1 MLRISRQLTM
11 MLLVIL
17 VAGCA
22 TEKYS
27 LRRIVGRPRLN
38 QWHARP
44 QQSKTAPVPP
54 ESSQEYDP
62 VPQEEIPLPPS
73 GASYEEPS
81 QDDSSRLKK
90 AERPPL
96 LLRPV
101 GWEFSQPEPII
112 SLRPPKAN

>member
-1 MLRISRQLTM
+1 MIRISQQLMM
-11 MLLVIL
+11 MLLVVL

-27 LRRIVGRPRLN
+27 LRRIVGRPRF
-38 QWHARP
+38 
-44 QQSKTAPVPP
+44 QQSKVHPNPP
-54 ESSQEYDP
+54 NSSPQQALPSEGYEP

-73 GASYEEPS
+73 GASYEES
-81 QDDSSRLKK
+81 RREDSHLKK

-101 GWEFSQPEPII
+101 GWEFRQPEPII